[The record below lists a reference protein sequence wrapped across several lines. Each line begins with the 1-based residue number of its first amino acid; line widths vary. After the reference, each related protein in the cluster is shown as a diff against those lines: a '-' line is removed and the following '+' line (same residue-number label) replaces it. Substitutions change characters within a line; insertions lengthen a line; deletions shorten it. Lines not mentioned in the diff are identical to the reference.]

1 MRHNY
6 QAELLALAERVAADY
21 ATNPQLEAILLTGSV
36 AQGSTDCHSD
46 IDLILSYVEL
56 PTAEEMTTLQAAAK
70 GSGGDIYGYDPAE
83 GLVCYH
89 FIDGVKVDFAHQR
102 TSDTSQRVAGF
113 LADPASADATTHII
127 LSGIVQGKALHGAAI
142 IDKWQRQLAKLPATF
157 GETLIKQNLRFP
169 PTAVL
174 RDMGAGRRD
183 YALVYELLMESIKRL
198 TNIWCGLNGVIPP
211 GKLKSLE
218 RLQRRLPIAPAQFTE
233 RLRYLWVLPPDEAVD
248 LFYQLVEETLL
259 LVQQHLP
266 TLDTSQTRQRLQ
278 LPLHQRGNG
287 VLLEA

>member
-1 MRHNY
+1 MQHDY
-6 QAELLALAERVAADY
+6 HAELWALAEHVAADY
-21 ATNPQLEAILLTGSV
+21 ASHPQIEAILLTGSV
-36 AQGSTDCHSD
+36 AHGSTDCNSD
-46 IDLILSYVEL
+46 IDLILSYAEL
-56 PTAEEMTTLQAAAK
+56 PTAEEMATFQAAAK
-70 GSGGDIYGYDPAE
+70 RSGGDLYGYDPAE

-102 TSDTSQRVAGF
+102 TRDTNQRISEF
-113 LADPASADATTHII
+113 LTDPASADATTYII
-127 LSGIVQGKALHGAAI
+127 LSGIVQGKPLYGAEI
-142 IDKWQRQLAKLPATF
+142 ISGWQQQLANLPATF
-157 GETLIKQNLRFP
+157 GETLVKQNLRFP

-183 YALVYELLMESIKRL
+183 YALVYELLMESVKRL

-218 RLQRRLPIAPAQFTE
+218 RLQNRLPIAPAHFSD

-266 TLDTSQTRQRLQ
+266 TLDIAQPRQRLQ
-278 LPLHQRGNG
+278 LLLHQRGNALPFEG
-287 VLLEA
+287 